1 MKRKNVEAA
10 REVRLWIGQI
20 IVPGVTVLASALAI
34 PEVRQ
39 AVAAKATELK
49 LSIDQKVENLKKRIL
64 VKWTKVLF
72 FLYVLI

>member
-49 LSIDQKVENLKKRIL
+49 LSIDQKVENLKK
-64 VKWTKVLF
+64 KNPSHTN
-72 FLYVLI
+72 

>member
-49 LSIDQKVENLKKRIL
+49 LSIDQKIENLKK
-64 VKWTKVLF
+64 KNPSQMN
-72 FLYVLI
+72 

>member
-49 LSIDQKVENLKKRIL
+49 LSIDQKVENLKK
-64 VKWTKVLF
+64 KNPSQK
-72 FLYVLI
+72 Y

>member
-49 LSIDQKVENLKKRIL
+49 LSINQKVENLKK
-64 VKWTKVLF
+64 KNPSHMN
-72 FLYVLI
+72 

>member
-49 LSIDQKVENLKKRIL
+49 LSIDQKVENLKK
-64 VKWTKVLF
+64 KNPSKMN
-72 FLYVLI
+72 